1 MSPVTRNPIETRRDS
16 TRELSQNEMPA
27 SPNNCDPRMSAA
39 SPQAALR
46 ERLLTIVG
54 LLPDPAMEAAGAAG
68 MTRARS
74 HGRYS
79 VLLLD
84 KGIDDLR
91 AQRLITTLRKSH
103 PELNVSFLNCGRELK
118 DLPCEFGDGHFHQDD
133 YGGSPIA
140 RAAAAHWHRMERAFA
155 VVRAINGF
163 CATRVVMP
171 SGKA

>member
-1 MSPVTRNPIETRRDS
+1 MRNPIETRSDRP
-16 TRELSQNEMPA
+16 REPSQNEMPA
-27 SPNNCDPRMSAA
+27 SANNCEPRMSAA

-46 ERLLTIVG
+46 ERLLAIVG
-54 LLPDPAMEAAGAAG
+54 LLPDPAMEAASAAG

-79 VLLLD
+79 VILLD

-91 AQRLITTLRKSH
+91 AQRLVTTLRKNH
-103 PELNVSFLNCGRELK
+103 PELNVSFLNCERELK
-118 DLPCEFGDGHFHQDD
+118 DLPCEFGDGHFHEDN

-140 RAAAAHWHRMERAFA
+140 RAAAPHWRRMERAFA
-155 VVRAINGF
+155 VVRAINEI
-163 CATRVVMP
+163 CAARVVMP